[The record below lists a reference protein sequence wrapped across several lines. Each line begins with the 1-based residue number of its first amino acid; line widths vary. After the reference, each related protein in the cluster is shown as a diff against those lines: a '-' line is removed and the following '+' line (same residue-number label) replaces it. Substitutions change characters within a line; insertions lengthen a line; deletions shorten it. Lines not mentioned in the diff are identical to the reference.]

1 MPLNSCDRRYEHD
14 CPPPVVPAPA
24 PSDAT
29 SPNRLL
35 RNEETDDQSMALAW
49 ERKSATSAGEHSR
62 YTVAWDHVPSII
74 DVAKCRR

>member
-1 MPLNSCDRRYEHD
+1 MPSTRAIDAANAIALY
-14 CPPPVVPAPA
+14 PIAPPA
-24 PSDAT
+24 PSGAT

-35 RNEETDDQSMALAW
+35 RDGEETDDHFVALAW
-49 ERKSATSAGEHSR
+49 ARKSATSAGEHSR